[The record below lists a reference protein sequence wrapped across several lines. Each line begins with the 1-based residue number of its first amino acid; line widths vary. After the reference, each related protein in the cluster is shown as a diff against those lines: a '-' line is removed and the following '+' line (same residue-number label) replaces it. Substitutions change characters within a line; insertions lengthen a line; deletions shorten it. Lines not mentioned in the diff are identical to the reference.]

1 MDSRKRRIGL
11 IIPSSNSTVE
21 PDFHYVLPDNAS
33 LHSAR
38 VFLVETT
45 IESLERMNLEAESA
59 AKSLASA
66 DVDVI
71 TYACTSG
78 SFLGGPGYD
87 QDLLSRLTTVSG
99 GVGSIGTTPAVI
111 AALNSQEIKKVSVVT
126 PYLYCINERL
136 TEFLTHSGFEVASMA
151 GQQLISNLD
160 IGDQS
165 PDQILEFCR
174 NNLDQ
179 SADGFFLS
187 CTNWRAIEIA
197 DYVETEFGKPVV
209 TSNQATIWATLN
221 FLGFKQ
227 PINGFGS
234 LLTKHPSVK
243 MANQ

>member
-1 MDSRKRRIGL
+1 MGSRKQRIGL

-21 PDFHYVLPDNAS
+21 PDFHYVLPANAS

-87 QDLLSRLTTVSG
+87 QSLLARLSEVSSG
-99 GVGSIGTTPAVI
+99 TGAIGTTPAVI
-111 AALNSQEIKKVSVVT
+111 AALNIQGIKRLSVVT
-126 PYLYCINERL
+126 PYLDSINQRL
-136 TEFLTHSGFEVASMA
+136 TDFLVHSGFDVTSMA
-151 GQQLISNLD
+151 GQQLVSNLD
-160 IGDQS
+160 IGDQT
-165 PDQILEFCR
+165 PDQILEFCKE
-174 NNLDQ
+174 NLDQ

-187 CTNWRAIEIA
+187 CTNWRAIEVA
-197 DYVETEFGKPVV
+197 ETLERELGKPVV
-209 TSNQATIWATLN
+209 TSNQATIWATLR
-221 FLGFKQ
+221 FLGYEQ
-227 PINGFGS
+227 PIKGFGS
-234 LLTKHPSVK
+234 LLSN
-243 MANQ
+243 NQPERIVN